1 MKQDK
6 PEIVELEAAELE
18 EILRRAKSRNL
29 RDEDY
34 GMVINI
40 IKAYVTLLALLQKS
54 RMSIK
59 RLKNIIF
66 GSKTEKTSSVVGG
79 KTKGTSSSQDE
90 SSGTSDKPDD
100 DTDSDDKPDPGGGL
114 TDSGDKPAKPP
125 AKGHGRNGAD
135 AYSGAEQTEVPHE
148 SLKAG
153 EPCPKCGDGSKL
165 YEVNEMGVSV
175 NIVGQAPLGGIVYWL
190 EKLRCN
196 LCGMVFTAKLPEEA
210 GPEKYDASAAA
221 MIGMLKYGTGM
232 PFNRL
237 ENLQMNLGIPLPS
250 STQWDIVHDMNDKI
264 DPVIQTL
271 VYTASQGDVF
281 YNDDTT
287 VKILELMGKRA
298 KQTLLAGESL
308 DQEGVGEDRTGL
320 YTSGVVSTLKE
331 GHQIALFFSG
341 RKLAGEN
348 LKDVLS
354 QRAEELEPP
363 IQMCDGLLSHN
374 LPGELKTILA
384 NCLCHSRRK
393 FFEVHDI
400 FQEEC
405 GYVLEVLK
413 IIYKNDAI
421 ARDQE
426 LSPEQR
432 LRFHQAESEPVMEE
446 LHDWLN
452 RQFDQRLVEPNSSLG
467 ESIKYMLKHWKA
479 LTLFLRKAGAPLDN
493 NTCERAL
500 KKAILHR
507 KNALFYRSRKGAQVG
522 DALMSL
528 IYTCQLNRINPF
540 EYLTELYRNAKDAA
554 WYPERWLPWNYH
566 EMLISKLDTS

>member
-1 MKQDK
+1 MKQGK

-18 EILRRAKSRNL
+18 KILQRAESRNF

-34 GMVINI
+34 KMVIKI
-40 IKAYVTLLALLQKS
+40 ISAYVQVCALLQKGKL
-54 RMSIK
+54 SIK

-79 KTKGTSSSQDE
+79 KTKAEDSSSPQDE
-90 SSGTSDKPDD
+90 SAKTSDKPDD
-100 DTDSDDKPDPGGGL
+100 DSDDKPDPGGGP
-114 TDSGDKPAKPP
+114 TDTGDKSTKPP

-135 AYSGAEQTEVPHE
+135 AYSGAEQNKVSHE
-148 SLKAG
+148 SYKPG
-153 EPCPKCGDGSKL
+153 DPCPKCGDGSKL
-165 YEVNEMGVSV
+165 YEVNKMGVSV
-175 NIVGQAPLGGIVYWL
+175 HIVGQAPLGGTVYWL
-190 EKLRCN
+190 QKLRCD
-196 LCGMVFTAKLPEEA
+196 LCGRVFTAQLPEEA

-221 MIGMLKYGTGM
+221 MIGVLKYGTGM

-237 ENLQMNLGIPLPS
+237 ENLQKNLGIPMPA
-250 STQWDIVHDMNDKI
+250 STQWDIVRDMYDKI
-264 DPVIQTL
+264 VPVFETL

-298 KQTLLAGESL
+298 EQTLLAGESL
-308 DQEGVGEDRTGL
+308 DQEDVGEDRTGL
-320 YTSGVVSTLKE
+320 YTSGVVSTLDE
-331 GHQIALFFSG
+331 GRQIALFFSS

-374 LPGELKTILA
+374 LPGELKTILS
-384 NCLCHSRRK
+384 NCICHSRRK
-393 FFEVHDI
+393 FVEVHDI

-405 GYVLEVLK
+405 GYVLEALK
-413 IIYKNDAI
+413 VIYKNDAI

-426 LSPEQR
+426 LTPEQR
-432 LRFHQAESEPVMEE
+432 LRFHQAESGPVMDE

-452 RQFDQRLVEPNSSLG
+452 RQFDQRLVEPNSGLG

-493 NTCERAL
+493 NICERAL
-500 KKAILHR
+500 KKSILHR
-507 KNALFYRSRKGAQVG
+507 KNSLFYRSRKGAEVG
-522 DALMSL
+522 DAMMSL
-528 IYTCQLNRINPF
+528 IYTCQLNRVNPF
-540 EYLTELYRNAKDAA
+540 DYLTELYRNAREVAVN
-554 WYPERWLPWNYH
+554 PERWLPWNYR
-566 EMLISKLDTS
+566 DTLLLELGAA